1 MIELLLMITII
12 CFLVLVVLFY
22 GSLLVVSSI
31 IRKAVKVNSGFNIN
45 FIHFYGRYACM

>member
-22 GSLLVVSSI
+22 GSLLVVSLVD
-31 IRKAVKVNSGFNIN
+31 KLFNN
-45 FIHFYGRYACM
+45 KKGGESK